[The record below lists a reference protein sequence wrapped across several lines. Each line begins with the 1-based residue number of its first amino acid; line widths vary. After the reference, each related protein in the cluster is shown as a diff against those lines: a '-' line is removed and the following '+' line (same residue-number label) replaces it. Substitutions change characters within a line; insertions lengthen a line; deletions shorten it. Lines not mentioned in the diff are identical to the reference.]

1 MQNKGRKVWPKD
13 TFLPGALQ
21 PNPVIP
27 SSWSPGFAEGWFL
40 CKSLWIQ
47 ICDSSSTAGG
57 TRVVFRFGFWYS
69 QHGLLFLPLLKKTAI
84 FDNIPLWD
92 PDLPTEGKHWFRW
105 EHYISFGWLYVH
117 LRSWLQARKTEF
129 SRAPIFQGLTH
140 HQTFPSF
147 ATSQQNIDNCVW
159 KGRFWLQNN
168 PRTLTA
174 IVCGSPLPPFIF
186 TSSQGWQRAAA
197 ATNQPGEGGEIP
209 GAPSPFPVSWNP
221 QTFLFTLDH
230 HNRFT
235 AITSS
240 SVNNTYS
247 V

>member
-1 MQNKGRKVWPKD
+1 MPS
-13 TFLPGALQ
+13 
-21 PNPVIP
+21 NPTL
-27 SSWSPGFAEGWFL
+27 WFL
-40 CKSLWIQ
+40 AADPLDLQRGGFSARV
-47 ICDSSSTAGG
+47 SESRFVTAAAQLVAPEWCLGSVSG
-57 TRVVFRFGFWYS
+57 TLNTGCFS
-69 QHGLLFLPLLKKTAI
+69 FLSWRRQQYLII
-84 FDNIPLWD
+84 FLCEILIF
-92 PDLPTEGKHWFRW
+92 LQREGTVFRW

-129 SRAPIFQGLTH
+129 STAPIFQGLTH
-140 HQTFPSF
+140 KQTFPSF

-159 KGRFWLQNN
+159 KGRFRLQNN

-174 IVCGSPLPPFIF
+174 IVCGSPLPPSMF